1 MTDAFNRWWNSDGL
15 VEDNPYNKDT
25 PAFWAWEGWQA
36 AIKAE
41 REKVAQW
48 MMQHGYATGHGDT
61 LEDLLTELDWQI
73 VDGWNRALM
82 NGVKTER
89 EACAN
94 LLLSTDL
101 SGLRN
106 DLVLQ
111 NWTAN
116 LLANYAAAIR
126 ARGQG

>member
-1 MTDAFNRWWNSDGL
+1 MTEDFNKWWNSDGIAEENSYREGSP
-15 VEDNPYNKDT
+15 V
-25 PAFWAWEGWQA
+25 FWAWEGWQA
-36 AIKAE
+36 AMKA
-41 REKVAQW
+41 
-48 MMQHGYATGHGDT
+48 
-61 LEDLLTELDWQI
+61 
-73 VDGWNRALM
+73 
-82 NGVKTER
+82 ER

-126 ARGQG
+126 ARGQS